1 MILYDPTGWD
11 RRVEIQRF
19 IIPYSSPRVTV
30 SSVMISYQP
39 LLAGLVLFSVVSVGI
54 VLHELLH
61 GIFLRAAG
69 VSFDIRWFHGD
80 TSGRFRA
87 LFFGTWASVSMRSI
101 PNGLSPWKIRAAS
114 LSPLLLTAPLVGIT
128 AGAIPDPFAGDNLVL
143 QLAVIGW
150 LACAIPSP
158 ADFSLFW
165 YAGSVIDDAEV

>member
-1 MILYDPTGWD
+1 
-11 RRVEIQRF
+11 
-19 IIPYSSPRVTV
+19 
-30 SSVMISYQP
+30 MISYQ
-39 LLAGLVLFSVVSVGI
+39 LLIAGLVLFSVVSVGI

-69 VSFDIRWFHGD
+69 VSFDIQWFHGE
-80 TSGRFRA
+80 TSGRLRS

-101 PNGLSPWKIRAAS
+101 PDDVSPWKIRAAS
-114 LSPLLLTAPLVGIT
+114 LSPLLLTAPLVGVT
-128 AGAIPDPFAGDNLVL
+128 VGAIPDPFAGDNLVL

-165 YAGSVIDDAEV
+165 HAGSVVAETELRV